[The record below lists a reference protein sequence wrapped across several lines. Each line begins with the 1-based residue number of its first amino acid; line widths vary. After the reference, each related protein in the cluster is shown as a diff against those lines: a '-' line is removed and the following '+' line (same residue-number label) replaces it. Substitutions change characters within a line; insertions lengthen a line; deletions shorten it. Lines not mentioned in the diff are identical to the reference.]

1 MKKKKKRK
9 ETLLIIFLVI
19 LALAIGIVAGYLVQN
34 SEESV
39 SGAKTQ
45 NKSEHTENISQENS
59 ETEYMVIETEY
70 GDLLYPEQWSE
81 YLKTEQNMEKDS
93 LQVSFSAQLEDKNY
107 PMFQVTIGDSEDTEV
122 GELTDDSGIKRKV
135 HMKVDELEGIDELT
149 EVEQQRIYAMQEDL
163 NYIIDNLK

>member
-9 ETLLIIFLVI
+9 ETLLIIFLVV
-19 LALAIGIVAGYLVQN
+19 LALAIGIAAGYLVQTN
-34 SEESV
+34 EGSV
-39 SGAKTQ
+39 SGEKTQ

-93 LQVSFSAQLEDKNY
+93 LQVFFSAQLEDKNY

-122 GELTDDSGIKRKV
+122 GELTDDSGTKRKV

-163 NYIIDNLK
+163 NYVIDNLK